1 MELDEKSYQ
10 RLASDTFAEILEAFD
25 DVDSDDADLDT
36 AGDVISIRFRDGT
49 RAVINTQRPA
59 RQIWLAGGDR
69 AWHFD
74 WDENRR
80 AWLDDK
86 GSGTELLVAIAD
98 LARRSAG
105 LELRFRRRERRG

>member
-1 MELDEKSYQ
+1 MEMDEKQYL
-10 RLASDTFAEILEAFD
+10 RLASDTFAEILAAFD

-49 RAVINTQRPA
+49 RAVLNTQRPT

-74 WDENRR
+74 YDADQKTWRD
-80 AWLDDK
+80 AK
-86 GSGTELLVAIAD
+86 GSDDELFATVAA
-98 LARRSAG
+98 LARRGAG
-105 LELRFRRRERRG
+105 LELRFAKREPR